1 MNASPSLPPRRA
13 AVAAPRRPPV
23 PLAVWIVLA
32 VVAFHALA
40 FWVLADKHFLP
51 KTRYVPPPPP
61 PVNFGARRQTS
72 VDPRTGEVTTVS
84 EYVVSTRLASPT
96 PQGGQKAEAQRRDA
110 EHPE

>member
-1 MNASPSLPPRRA
+1 MNASPSPPPRRPA
-13 AVAAPRRPPV
+13 V

-51 KTRYVPPPPP
+51 KTRYIPPLPPA
-61 PVNFGARRQTS
+61 NFGARQQTR
-72 VDPRTGEVTTVS
+72 VDPRTGEVTTES

-96 PQGGQKAEAQRRDA
+96 PQGSQPAAGGK
-110 EHPE
+110 

>member
-1 MNASPSLPPRRA
+1 MNGSPSLPLHRA
-13 AVAAPRRPPV
+13 AAALRRPRV

-51 KTRYVPPPPP
+51 RTRYIPPPPP
-61 PVNFGARRQTS
+61 ANFGARQQTS
-72 VDPRTGEVTTVS
+72 VDPRTSEVTTES

-96 PQGGQKAEAQRRDA
+96 PEGRQKAEDRR
-110 EHPE
+110 